1 MTSILGGGISG
12 LSAAYYSLQNKKLGS
27 IVLYEAS
34 DRLGGWI
41 QSINSNNGVIFE
53 KGPRTIRP
61 GGIAGENTLELID
74 QLNLKNKIIPIK
86 NTHPAARNR
95 LIYVNKKLHLLPNSL
110 SSFFK
115 VQEPFNRRL
124 ISILW
129 NDLTTPKALKEDD
142 SIYNFIERRLGK
154 DVADYL
160 ISPMICGI
168 CAGNAKEISV
178 NFLMKNAFEYEQKY
192 GSITKGFLMN
202 QLKNISKK
210 KKDETNMNKL
220 DLKRRSQEER
230 WSVWG
235 LEGGLEQLP
244 IAMKNKL
251 DSNPSMKIF
260 KNKKCEQITFKP
272 NLIELSIDGKVEKF
286 RKIVSSL
293 SAKSL
298 APLLQRQHPQLSR
311 ELEAIPSATVAVVNL
326 YFSSNVLPME
336 AFGFL
341 IPPDEN
347 LPILG
352 VIFDSCVFKTQS
364 GSVRQSK

>member
-12 LSAAYYSLQNKKLGS
+12 LSAAYYGLQNQKLKS

-41 QSINSNNGVIFE
+41 QSVNSNNGIIFE
-53 KGPRTIRP
+53 KGPRTVRP
-61 GGIAGENTLELID
+61 GGIAGENTLELIEE
-74 QLNLKNKIIPIK
+74 LNLKDKIIPIK
-86 NTHPAARNR
+86 YTHPAARNR
-95 LIYVNKKLHLLPNSL
+95 LIYVNKKLHLLPNSIG
-110 SSFFK
+110 SFFK
-115 VQEPFNRRL
+115 IQEPFNRRL

-129 NDLTTPKALKEDD
+129 NDLITPKTQKEDD

-192 GSITKGFLMN
+192 GSITKGFLVN
-202 QLKNISKK
+202 KLRNLSAKKEEKNC
-210 KKDETNMNKL
+210 TNKL
-220 DLKRRSQEER
+220 DLKTKAKKES

-244 IAMKNKL
+244 RTLKNNL
-251 DSNPSMKIF
+251 DNNSNIKILT
-260 KNKKCEQITFKP
+260 NKRCEQITFKP
-272 NLIELSIDGKVEKF
+272 NQVELMVEGKVEKYEN
-286 RKIVSSL
+286 IISSL
-293 SAKSL
+293 SAKNL
-298 APLLQRQHPQLSR
+298 APLLKRQHPQLSR
-311 ELEAIPSATVAVVNL
+311 ELEAIPYTTVAVVNL

-352 VIFDSCVFKTQS
+352 VIFDSCVFKTHS
-364 GSVRQSK
+364 GTVS